1 MGNIF
6 WDYFFLLFMA
16 NLGILQLAA
25 AYAGIKGLTFFDRP
39 LFCYLLGVALI
50 AGGYALFFLAWGH
63 TPRTIIEGSPQFGCL
78 VGGCAAAIAVTILI
92 SSLVRL
98 RMAHSEDQGIG
109 LEALK
114 GTTYLRL
121 IFKRMDKR

>member
-1 MGNIF
+1 MGNVF
-6 WDYFFLLFMA
+6 LEYFLLTFIA

-50 AGGYALFFLAWGH
+50 VGGYAQFFLVWGNS
-63 TPRTIIEGSPQFGCL
+63 PRTIVEGSPQFGCL
-78 VGGCAAAIAVTILI
+78 IGGCAAAIAVTILI

-121 IFKRMDKR
+121 IFKRMAKR